1 MMSKKGQTM
10 SINVIIVAAL
20 ALIVLV
26 VLVVIF
32 TGRSSSFVSGV
43 DKSGDAQLVGLKV
56 GYGTCHPTATT
67 EANFQSSYGLATSTE
82 AKENL
87 AANFKDEISRCKGS
101 SVDKASCES
110 NGCKWS

>member
-32 TGRSSSFVSGV
+32 TGRTGSFLSGV
-43 DKSGDAQLVGLKV
+43 EKSGDARLVELKV
-56 GYGTCHPTATT
+56 GYGTCHPTATA

>member
-1 MMSKKGQTM
+1 MMSKKGQSM

-43 DKSGDAQLVGLKV
+43 EKSGDAQSVELKV
-56 GYGTCHPTATT
+56 SYGQCHPTASA
-67 EANFQSSYGLATSTE
+67 EAMFQTGYGAATSTE
-82 AKENL
+82 AKENTV
-87 AANFKDEISRCKGS
+87 ANFKDEISRCKS
-101 SVDKASCES
+101 NSVDKSNCES
-110 NGCKWS
+110 AGCKWG